1 VNAEGGGLLNF
12 YLILMSKIT
21 VSAIEAKQLINGYLA
36 RFIHTDNMTFS
47 YVDVE
52 KGKTLPEHSHHNE
65 QVSIMLEGEF
75 ELTLEETPIRFG
87 PGEVIVI
94 PANAKHSGLAVT
106 DCRILDVFYPARED
120 YRKLGGLSVK

>member
-1 VNAEGGGLLNF
+1 
-12 YLILMSKIT
+12 MSKIT
-21 VSAIEAKQLINGYLA
+21 VSAIEAKQLIDGYLA

-52 KGKTLPEHSHHNE
+52 KGKTLPEHAHHNE
-65 QVSIMLEGEF
+65 QVSIILEGEF
-75 ELTLEETPIRFG
+75 ELTLEGTPIRFG